1 MNTTT
6 TLNHLS
12 AQMDSIVNHYG
23 QAVCFDHADKVY
35 SQMFRS
41 EPVRICDMLNQQNL
55 SMEDYYT
62 EFHELADGLAREAIE
77 QMFVKAT
84 GIECP
89 IADESICDEDYDDY
103 IGMEICAWSEKVT
116 DWADCHNINVN
127 RLIKETSQI
136 IFLCNYKGEGEG
148 AVLFTE
154 QTRGLPIFVSKR
166 ESFNTIV

>member
-55 SMEDYYT
+55 SME
-62 EFHELADGLAREAIE
+62 EFYIE
-77 QMFVKAT
+77 FNEIVDEIWIDLKSEIYKKA
-84 GIECP
+84 
-89 IADESICDEDYDDY
+89 
-103 IGMEICAWSEKVT
+103 W
-116 DWADCHNINVN
+116 
-127 RLIKETSQI
+127 
-136 IFLCNYKGEGEG
+136 
-148 AVLFTE
+148 
-154 QTRGLPIFVSKR
+154 
-166 ESFNTIV
+166 